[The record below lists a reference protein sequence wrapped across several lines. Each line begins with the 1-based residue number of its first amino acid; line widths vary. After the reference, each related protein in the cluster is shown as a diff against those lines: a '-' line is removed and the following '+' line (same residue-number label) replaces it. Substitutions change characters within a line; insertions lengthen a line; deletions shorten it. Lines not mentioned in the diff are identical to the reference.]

1 MHKIRTTMRPHE
13 EVTISDEE
21 YTDLERMGL
30 ILKDN
35 TTAPVSGK
43 EIKR

>member
-13 EVTISDEE
+13 EITVSDEE
-21 YTDLERMGL
+21 YTDLDRMGV

-35 TTAPVSGK
+35 TTAPTSGK
-43 EIKR
+43 ESKR